1 MIDDLVL
8 VMEIDP
14 PEGVLDYSYMPF
26 EWKGFKFA
34 PNFRSDLIT
43 CYTSS
48 FRNLRLKMN
57 QDKLIISGSFHK
69 FYHRQ
74 NYEDYTW
81 EEIGLTVDQLLEVFG
96 EPFLKAR
103 ITKLTFACNLPIDP
117 KPIISKIKAIK
128 GFDPSEMLGGTNHRS
143 YGKYYRMTD
152 YRYKVYDKQTE
163 VVFHDKHKIGPV
175 LRIEKEIKMNAARAR
190 VKNPIRI
197 MSPIDLI
204 KPEFYTYCIQELTDL
219 VRSLEFVNSI
229 QISDMDTSADLEAFL
244 FMNDLEVRARYK
256 KLVTYKTYSQ
266 KKKRFDNLIASY
278 NPTDW
283 NDFLDTKICDKISEL
298 AGDLTFQKTG

>member
-14 PEGVLDYSYMPF
+14 PEGVLDYSYVPF

-34 PNFRSDLIT
+34 SNFRSDLIT
-43 CYTSS
+43 YYTSS
-48 FRNLRLKMN
+48 FRNLRLKMT

-74 NYEDYTW
+74 NYGDYTW
-81 EEIGLTVDQLLEVFG
+81 KEIGLTVDQLLEVFG

-128 GFDPSEMLGGTNHRS
+128 GFDPSEMLGGTNHKS
-143 YGKYYRMTD
+143 YGKYHRMTD

-163 VVFHDKHKIGPV
+163 VLYHNINKIGPV

-197 MSPIDLI
+197 MSPIDLY
-204 KPEFYTYCIQELTDL
+204 KPELYIYCVQELTDL

-229 QISDMDTSADLEAFL
+229 QISDMDTSADLEALL
-244 FMNDLEVRARYK
+244 FMKDLEARAQYK
-256 KLVTYKTYSQ
+256 KVVTYKTFRQ
-266 KKKRFDNLIASY
+266 KKKRFDNLIAAF